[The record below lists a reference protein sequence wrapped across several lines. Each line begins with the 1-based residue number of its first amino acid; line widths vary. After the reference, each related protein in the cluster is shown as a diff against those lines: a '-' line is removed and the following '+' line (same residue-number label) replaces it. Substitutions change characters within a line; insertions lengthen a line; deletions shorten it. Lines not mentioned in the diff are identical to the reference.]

1 MGATT
6 GNASSGNFQSQAG
19 SDTNRM
25 DINLGRQAQIM
36 QMSLLASQKANID
49 ADTKNKEANAT
60 KTSGVDTEVARTSI
74 ANMLAD
80 IENKQVQK
88 TGYELDNQIKDIE
101 LLVSGS
107 TAQIRIDKLSR
118 ELDYTNELIHQIKTN
133 NSILDA
139 TKDAII
145 TKAYSDMENSF
156 KDLALKDANIN
167 KLKTETDMIIDRF
180 EWDKIVDTY
189 QIKIG
194 LYNAENGRVR
204 NLIENAYLELEKKG
218 VQINRDNLKLKV
230 WEMIIGTVSKGA
242 QTFYNPTHKFKNVE

>member
-1 MGATT
+1 
-6 GNASSGNFQSQAG
+6 
-19 SDTNRM
+19 M
-25 DINLGRQAQIM
+25 DVNLGRQAQIM

-60 KTSGVDTEVARTSI
+60 KTSGVDTELARTSI
-74 ANMLAD
+74 ANILAD
-80 IENKQVQK
+80 TNNKEVQK
-88 TGYELDNQIKDIE
+88 LGYELDNQIKDIQ
-101 LLVSGS
+101 LIVD
-107 TAQIRIDKLSR
+107 TNMADIRISKLKY
-118 ELDYTNELIHQIKTN
+118 ELDYTIEIVEQIRIN
-133 NSILDA
+133 NDILDA
-139 TKDAII
+139 TKDFAI
-145 TKAYSDMENSF
+145 TKAYADMENSF

-180 EWDKIVDTY
+180 EWDKIVDTH

-194 LYNAENGRVR
+194 LYNDENGRVR

-230 WEMIIGTVSKGA
+230 WELIIGTVSKGA